1 MLFKLSVSN
10 LKKSIKD
17 YAVYFFTLILGVAI
31 FYIFNAIETQS
42 AMLTISSDTREII
55 KLLTNMLSGVS
66 VFVAFVL
73 GFLIIYASNFLMKR
87 RKKEFGLYIL
97 LGMGKRKVSFILFIE
112 TLIIGIISLGVG
124 LLLGIGLSQ
133 VTSIFVANMFDVSID
148 KYRFVFSNT
157 AFVKTLL
164 YFVIIYVVVILF
176 NTVCINRFKL
186 IDLLTGGRKAE
197 KATLKNPYI
206 CVVVFAIAVAMLAFA
221 YYRVCDFNN
230 ITDAKKLACYI
241 AMGCVGTFLFFW
253 SLSGLLFAIVHSIKG
268 VYFKGLNSFVFR
280 QMSSRI
286 NSNVLSMTVI
296 CLMMF
301 VTICVLSSGLT
312 VRNSMANNL
321 NELAAAD
328 VMVVKDITDVD
339 KLLEDSSQ
347 PVDVTDN
354 VEASQSQD
362 TSSEDEYVNGKKR
375 SYYEA
380 FTDEEKK
387 YSAMT
392 LDEYM
397 SVKGM
402 NIEEKLGGYEKVNIY
417 YSPDLVLGDTL
428 MYANGGANDDTD
440 NNDSDDVESSTGN
453 AVNGYSFLYYYTTED
468 IISLSDYN
476 RLAKLYGKETLTLAD
491 DEYAVVADFKNMV
504 NIRNAAMENGMT
516 ISLNNRT
523 LHAKST
529 KCYDGIVEM
538 AANHIN
544 AGIFVVPDDAVTGLS
559 LDRQLMSGNYNS
571 KVGSDKEAIDSEIYA
586 FGDTR
591 EADRVGFSSDTKLHI
606 KDAAMGLGA
615 MTAFIAL
622 YIGMIFLISGAAI
635 LALKELSESADNMG
649 RYKILKNLG
658 TDNRQI
664 NGAVLKQTTLFF
676 GFPLLL
682 AIVHSI
688 FGMKVS
694 YFIIEALGTEY
705 MVQSII
711 MTAVLILIVY
721 GGYFVITYNS
731 CKNMIKDV

>member
-1 MLFKLSVSN
+1 MLFKISVSN

-42 AMLTISSDTREII
+42 AMLAISSDTREII
-55 KLLTNMLSGVS
+55 KLINNMLSGVS

-97 LGMGKRKVSFILFIE
+97 LGMGKRKVSLILFIE
-112 TLIIGIISLGVG
+112 TLIIGVISLVVG

-133 VTSIFVANMFDVSID
+133 VTSIFVANMFDVSIE
-148 KYRFVFSNT
+148 KYRFVFSDT

-176 NTVCINRFKL
+176 NTICINRYKL
-186 IDLLTGGRKAE
+186 IDLLTGSRRAE
-197 KATLKNPYI
+197 KATLKNPYV
-206 CVVVFAIAVAMLAFA
+206 CVAVFTVAVAMLAFA
-221 YYRVCDFNN
+221 YYRVCDYNS

-253 SLSGLLFAIVHSIKG
+253 SLSGLLFAIIHSIKN
-268 VYFKGLNSFVFR
+268 VYYRGLNSFVFR

-312 VRNSMANNL
+312 VRNSMASNL
-321 NELAAAD
+321 KELAAAD
-328 VMVVKDITDVD
+328 IQISKDICDINELLSSDAASTTLTDKD
-339 KLLEDSSQ
+339 RALF
-347 PVDVTDN
+347 
-354 VEASQSQD
+354 EAY
-362 TSSEDEYVNGKKR
+362 TEDEIRFRN
-375 SYYEA
+375 
-380 FTDEEKK
+380 
-387 YSAMT
+387 MT

-397 SVKGM
+397 EAKSLDIKD
-402 NIEEKLGGYEKVNIY
+402 KLDEYVEVNIY
-417 YSPDLVLGDTL
+417 DSTEFKLSDTL
-428 MYANGGANDDTD
+428 MYVSGNKNSSGNDDGGSQDGID
-440 NNDSDDVESSTGN
+440 NNMSD
-453 AVNGYSFLYYYTTED
+453 AVNGFNFMDSNVPES
-468 IISLSDYN
+468 IMSLSDYN
-476 RLAKLYGKETLTLAD
+476 RLARMYGKDTLKLD
-491 DEYAVVADFKNMV
+491 GNEYLIVADYKSMV
-504 NIRNAAMENGMT
+504 TIRNAAMEQGLKISVNG
-516 ISLNNRT
+516 NE
-523 LHAKST
+523 LHARST
-529 KCYDGIVEM
+529 ECYDGIVEM
-538 AANHIN
+538 SSNHIN
-544 AGIFVVPDDAVTGLS
+544 LGVFVVPDAVIGNMKPA
-559 LDRQLMSGNYNS
+559 RQMLVGNYNS
-571 KVGSDKEAIDSEIYA
+571 EAAADKENI
-586 FGDTR
+586 DTR
-591 EADRVGFSSDTKLHI
+591 ISSYDDDREAIRAGLDVNTRIRI
-606 KDAAMGLGA
+606 KNASMGLGA

-694 YFIIEALGTEY
+694 YMIIEVLGTEY
-705 MVQSII
+705 MVQSIV
-711 MTAVLILIVY
+711 MTAILILIVY

-731 CKNMIKDV
+731 CRNMIKDV